1 VKVLKATNQQ
11 LEVQRMKSLLTLCLA
26 LAGLRCWTSTGLL
39 GAEEKRLSVTG
50 TARLD
55 VRPDM
60 MEVFATVSGSAELN
74 KDALKK
80 FRTNRRRG
88 VEAIQKLKIDGLEI
102 KGTGVSVISNA
113 AVQQFQQRFNGMQ
126 QATTS
131 HTTFSETLSLNV
143 PGIDH
148 LTDEQVQD
156 LASKI
161 LDAAKDAGMSL
172 GQPNDSNPYYY
183 NYNSYKPQIV
193 FFRLAHA
200 DSVRQKALDQA
211 AKDARTK
218 AEQMAKRLNLT
229 LGKAVAVR
237 DSYSR
242 QFNNARQNVVV
253 ANVDN
258 SQNELSPTLH
268 NITAEATV
276 QIEYEI
282 LN

>member
-1 VKVLKATNQQ
+1 
-11 LEVQRMKSLLTLCLA
+11 MKSLPTTCLA
-26 LAGLRCWTSTGLL
+26 LAGLICLTPAGLVS
-39 GAEEKRLSVTG
+39 AEEKRLSVTG

-55 VRPDM
+55 VRPDT
-60 MEVFATVSGSAELN
+60 MEVFANVTGSAELN

-80 FRTNRRRG
+80 FRTNRKRG
-88 VEAIQKLKIDGLEI
+88 MDAIAKLKIEGLEI
-102 KGTGVSVISNA
+102 KGAGVSVVSNA
-113 AVQQFQQRFNGMQ
+113 AVQQFQQRFGNMQ
-126 QATTS
+126 QTTTN
-131 HTTFSETLSLNV
+131 HTTFSETLSFNI

-161 LDAAKDAGMSL
+161 LDAAKDAGLSL

-183 NYNSYKPQIV
+183 NNSYKPQIV

-200 DSVRQKALDQA
+200 DSVRQKALDLA

-237 DSYSR
+237 DSFSR

-258 SQNELSPTLH
+258 SANELSPTLH

-276 QIEYEI
+276 AIEYEI
-282 LN
+282 VN